1 MVSSAARG
9 EWLTRG
15 FEKEKNRPRAPL
27 TGGPA
32 SLLLA
37 AVSEAAKTDATKS
50 ELRGSV
56 LDVARE
62 LLGEHP
68 QLDLVLTLI
77 AKLASRNEE
86 LEQLLARLRTGKNHS
101 EGISSKQLDMF
112 LAMVRGMSDGEVAE
126 ANKKLE
132 GVAKQNGGRP
142 EEPKPPKQP
151 PVRRPPPAN
160 APRVDNP
167 ILVPEAERP
176 CPRCG
181 ADRKCVNHETTEVI
195 DLIPAK
201 VIVRLDRREVLACP
215 ACDAMERAPMG
226 DKVVAGGAYG
236 SGLVSHLVVG
246 KFRNSLPLDRQRQ
259 ELERLGLSMPSSS
272 MSDQIMWATD
282 LLRPIWRA
290 LIAAV
295 LGSVV
300 MHIDGTTLDVRD
312 KETKHQIVHGQL
324 WGCVGDAEHAVYLF
338 TSTGKKLGQRP
349 GEIGPEQLLAMRK
362 GAVCA
367 DAATLF
373 EKSFKRPDLIEI
385 GCNMHGRRGFKK
397 ALELGDARAAV
408 PLKAFQALY
417 DVEASARDADDDARL
432 AERQRRS
439 KPIYNEL
446 LAWCELHRPIEPPA
460 SALAKAIGYVLN
472 QRAALTRFLDDG
484 RMPID
489 NGVVERLHRI
499 PAIGRRNFLYAGSY
513 AGGERAA
520 IAYSVIASCEL
531 VDVNPE
537 EYLADVLPRLQREG
551 VTIANVGALLPASWK
566 AARTA
571 RETTAD
577 ATPACA

>member
-1 MVSSAARG
+1 MTS
-9 EWLTRG
+9 
-15 FEKEKNRPRAPL
+15 
-27 TGGPA
+27 GPA
-32 SLLLA
+32 SLLLG
-37 AVSEAAKTDATKS
+37 AVSEAKSTKS
-50 ELRGSV
+50 RELEGSV
-56 LDVARE
+56 LEVARE

-68 QLDLVLTLI
+68 HLDLILALI
-77 AKLASRNEE
+77 AKLSSRNAE
-86 LEQLLARLRTGKNHS
+86 LEQMLARLRGGKNAS
-101 EGISSKQLDMF
+101 ETVSSKQLDMF
-112 LAMVRGMSDGEVAE
+112 LALVRGMSDGDIAE

-132 GVAKQNGGRP
+132 EIAKANGGRP
-142 EEPKPPKQP
+142 ESPKPPKQP
-151 PVRRPPPAN
+151 ALRRPPPAR

-167 ILVPEAERP
+167 ISVPEAERP
-176 CPRCG
+176 CPQCG
-181 ADRKCVNHETTEVI
+181 AARKCVGHETTEVI
-195 DLIPAK
+195 DLVPAK

-215 ACDAMERAPMG
+215 ECEAEMARAPMG

-236 SGLVSHLVVG
+236 SNLVSHLVVD
-246 KFRNSLPLDRQRQ
+246 KYRNSVPLDRQRQ

-282 LLRPIWRA
+282 LLRPIWRT

-312 KETKHQIVHGQL
+312 KDTKHQIVHGQL
-324 WGCVGDAEHAVYLF
+324 WGCVGDGEHAVYLF

-349 GEIGPEQLLAMRK
+349 NEIGPEELLAMRK
-362 GAVCA
+362 GAICA

-373 EKSFKRPDLIEI
+373 EKTFQRADVIEI
-385 GCNMHGRRGFKK
+385 GCSMHARRGFKK
-397 ALELGDARAAV
+397 ALDAGDARAAV

-417 DVEASARDADDDARL
+417 DVEASARDADDEARL

-439 KPIYNEL
+439 KPVYDEL
-446 LAWCELHRPIEPPA
+446 LAWCELHRPLEPPA

-484 RMPID
+484 RLPID

-499 PAIGRRNFLYAGSY
+499 PAIGRRNFLYAGSF

-537 EYLADVLPRLQREG
+537 EYLADVLPRLARDG
-551 VTIANVGALLPASWK
+551 VTIADLGAMLPASWK
-566 AARTA
+566 VARAIRAA
-571 RETTAD
+571 
-577 ATPACA
+577 ATVAKA